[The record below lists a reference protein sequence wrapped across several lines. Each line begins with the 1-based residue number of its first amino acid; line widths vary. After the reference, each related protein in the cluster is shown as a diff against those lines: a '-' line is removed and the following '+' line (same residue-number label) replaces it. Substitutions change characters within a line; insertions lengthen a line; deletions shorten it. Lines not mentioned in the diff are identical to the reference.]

1 MAQIGKH
8 REEIQIQTRTAT
20 ADGQGGGYPITWA
33 TIATEWAK
41 VTEVSY
47 DRILLD
53 GGVKF
58 NRVCEFQMR
67 ERGDTYTM
75 GGVFRIYWNSQNFTV
90 YSVVTNLGFTTM
102 LAYVAAP

>member
-1 MAQIGKH
+1 MAQIGKYKE
-8 REEIQIQTRTAT
+8 RIDIQTRTAT
-20 ADGQGGGYPITWA
+20 NDGQGGGYPITWA

-58 NRVCEFQMR
+58 NKVCEFEMR

-75 GGVFRIYWNSQNFTV
+75 GGVYRIYWNSQSYTV
-90 YSVVTNLGFTTM
+90 YSVVTIDRFTTM
-102 LAYVAAP
+102 LAYVAVP